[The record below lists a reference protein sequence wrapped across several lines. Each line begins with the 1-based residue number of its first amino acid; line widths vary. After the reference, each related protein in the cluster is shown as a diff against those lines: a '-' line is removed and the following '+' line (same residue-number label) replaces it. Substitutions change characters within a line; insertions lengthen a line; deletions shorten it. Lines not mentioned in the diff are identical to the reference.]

1 LTHFTEVNSS
11 LAVIQVVKFVDSSV
25 ALEDRV
31 ITAVDHG
38 ILELKSAI
46 FNIQHQIDA
55 IQIKVDK

>member
-1 LTHFTEVNSS
+1 M
-11 LAVIQVVKFVDSSV
+11 

-46 FNIQHQIDA
+46 LNMQHQIDA
-55 IQIKVDK
+55 IQNKMDK